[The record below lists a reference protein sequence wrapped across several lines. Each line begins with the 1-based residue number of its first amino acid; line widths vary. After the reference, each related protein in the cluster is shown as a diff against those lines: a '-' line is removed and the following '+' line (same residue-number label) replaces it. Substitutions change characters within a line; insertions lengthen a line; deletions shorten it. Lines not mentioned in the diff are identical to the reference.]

1 MPCKGKS
8 VNYQCFY
15 LYRAYFYKQT
25 VHTALI
31 SQQHI
36 PPPIS
41 KQCIPLPSLRGR
53 GKGEGLCGDWPL
65 WGFYL
70 IRKSQGT
77 SAFPQSS
84 ESR

>member
-1 MPCKGKS
+1 MPCKGES
-8 VNYQCFY
+8 INCQCFC

-41 KQCIPLPSLRGR
+41 KLCIPLPSLRGR
-53 GKGEGLCGDWPL
+53 GRGSGFAGMGLCGAVL
-65 WGFYL
+65 VLSY
-70 IRKSQGT
+70 T
-77 SAFPQSS
+77 
-84 ESR
+84 